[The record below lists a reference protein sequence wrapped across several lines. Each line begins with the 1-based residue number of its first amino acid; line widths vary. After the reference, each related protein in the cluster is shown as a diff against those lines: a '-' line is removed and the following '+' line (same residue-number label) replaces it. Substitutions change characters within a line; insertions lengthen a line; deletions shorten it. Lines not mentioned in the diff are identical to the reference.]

1 MGARKF
7 GSLSDSWR
15 SANRQVFFVPVATRG
30 PTPADEMKA
39 WPVGSRVGN
48 VQNNDP
54 TLVEPVAQEQ
64 SDSLLLPLHE

>member
-1 MGARKF
+1 
-7 GSLSDSWR
+7 
-15 SANRQVFFVPVATRG
+15 
-30 PTPADEMKA
+30 MKA